1 VGLGKELLELVV
13 LGFKL
18 SKLCSVGRLHA
29 AKAGA
34 PLVEGWL
41 AKATGPAKFLDGHAR
56 VSLFEEANDLLIGK
70 SGLFHSRYSPKLAD
84 FVPSL
89 WYGRQGA
96 GHKYERVYLRAYDSV
111 SDARTDIAQYISW
124 YNSERGH
131 SSLGDKTPE
140 QVWLSNLQ
148 PLREAA

>member
-1 VGLGKELLELVV
+1 MGFSQEFLELVV
-13 LGFKL
+13 LSFKL
-18 SKLCSVGRLHA
+18 SKLGSVRWLHA

-41 AKATGPAKFLDGHAR
+41 AKATGAAKFLDGHAR

-89 WYGRQGA
+89 WYGREGA
-96 GHKYERVYLRAYDSV
+96 GQRFVLEFA
-111 SDARTDIAQYISW
+111 
-124 YNSERGH
+124 
-131 SSLGDKTPE
+131 
-140 QVWLSNLQ
+140 
-148 PLREAA
+148 

>member
-1 VGLGKELLELVV
+1 VRLSKEFLELVV

-18 SKLCSVGRLHA
+18 SKLGSVGRLHA

-34 PLVEGWL
+34 PLVKGGL
-41 AKATGPAKFLDGHAR
+41 AKATGPAKLLDGHAR

-89 WYGRQGA
+89 WYGREGA
-96 GHKYERVYLRAYDSV
+96 GQFKCESVRTLNLKQVKPNLFGCSKPWGGAGKKKSSTADQTIGSRVL
-111 SDARTDIAQYISW
+111 TM
-124 YNSERGH
+124 
-131 SSLGDKTPE
+131 
-140 QVWLSNLQ
+140 
-148 PLREAA
+148 

>member
-1 VGLGKELLELVV
+1 MGFSQELLELVV

-18 SKLCSVGRLHA
+18 SQLGSVGRLHA

-41 AKATGPAKFLDGHAR
+41 AKATGAAKFLDGHAR
-56 VSLFEEANDLLIGK
+56 VSLFEETNNLLIGK

-89 WYGRQGA
+89 WYGRKRA
-96 GHKYERVYLRAYDSV
+96 GHTGGTGIQGQD
-111 SDARTDIAQYISW
+111 
-124 YNSERGH
+124 H
-131 SSLGDKTPE
+131 
-140 QVWLSNLQ
+140 
-148 PLREAA
+148 

>member
-96 GHKYERVYLRAYDSV
+96 GQ
-111 SDARTDIAQYISW
+111 I
-124 YNSERGH
+124 NF
-131 SSLGDKTPE
+131 
-140 QVWLSNLQ
+140 
-148 PLREAA
+148 

>member
-1 VGLGKELLELVV
+1 MCFSQEFLELVV

-18 SKLCSVGRLHA
+18 SKLGSVLRLHT

-41 AKATGPAKFLDGHAR
+41 AEATGPAKFFDGHAR
-56 VSLFEEANDLLIGK
+56 VSLFEETNDLLIGK

-89 WYGRQGA
+89 WYGR
-96 GHKYERVYLRAYDSV
+96 E
-111 SDARTDIAQYISW
+111 
-124 YNSERGH
+124 
-131 SSLGDKTPE
+131 
-140 QVWLSNLQ
+140 
-148 PLREAA
+148 

>member
-1 VGLGKELLELVV
+1 MGLCKELLELVV

-18 SKLCSVGRLHA
+18 SKLGSVGRLHA

-34 PLVEGWL
+34 PLIEGWL

-56 VSLFEEANDLLIGK
+56 VSLFEEADDLLIGK

-89 WYGRQGA
+89 WYGREGA
-96 GHKYERVYLRAYDSV
+96 GQYDLLFVRDMRKSFL
-111 SDARTDIAQYISW
+111 ANEIS
-124 YNSERGH
+124 
-131 SSLGDKTPE
+131 
-140 QVWLSNLQ
+140 
-148 PLREAA
+148 